1 MVESGKDE
9 VGAVSNHI
17 ASLAG
22 ESLEHDELDTS
33 DGIWPVIWELA
44 GHAVDRA
51 MHPIFMTPDAVYLLV
66 FDISKNLFTKEADCN
81 DSSVHHI
88 MRCVDTVH
96 SIKQSTD
103 DGIQSTPVCLVGT
116 HADCVQGDPEKE
128 MEQLSTKLCQ
138 NPLVEEHVV
147 GQFTVDNTKAG
158 EASGKEDPEIG
169 RLRQKI
175 LEVAKTMPHTRKE
188 IPLHW
193 LKIESAVEQNARK
206 GEKYVPKGK
215 FKEEIVDKV
224 CTLEKE
230 DDLEE
235 VLKFL
240 HDRGTIIYQ
249 DHRKNPDGLVV
260 LDPQWLV
267 NVIRQILN
275 VEPSKNE
282 TMKALNRRKL
292 LQEKG
297 ILKAE
302 CLDHVCNELG
312 VDKIKTSLIFIM
324 EKFNLLCPCKSMENE
339 LMYIVPCM
347 LTETPEREII
357 PAAVDDGCPPVYL
370 TFKSEYVPV
379 GLFTKFVSLFGAW
392 AATKSSYKQQRMSA
406 NAARFILDENNSL
419 GLVCYKSVIKL
430 QVWSDDPHQ
439 AASGCHSEI
448 SR

>member
-1 MVESGKDE
+1 MESGKDE
-9 VGAVSNHI
+9 VGVFLSQI
-17 ASLAG
+17 PSLH
-22 ESLEHDELDTS
+22 EDSLEHDELDTS

-44 GHAVDRA
+44 GQAVDRA

-66 FDISKNLFTKEADCN
+66 FDISKNLFDKEGDCN

-96 SIKQSTD
+96 SMKQSTD
-103 DGIQSTPVCLVGT
+103 NDVQSTPVCLVGT
-116 HADCVQGDPEKE
+116 HADCVEGDPEKK
-128 MEQLSTKLCQ
+128 MQQLSTKLCQ

-147 GQFTVDNTKAG
+147 GQFSVDNTKAG
-158 EASGKEDPEIG
+158 QSSGKEDPEIG

-193 LKIESAVEQNARK
+193 LKIENAVEQNARK
-206 GEKYVPKGK
+206 MGRYVPKGK

-224 CTLEKE
+224 CTLEEE
-230 DDLEE
+230 DDLEQ
-235 VLKFL
+235 VLQFL

-249 DHRKNPDGLVV
+249 DRRKNPDGLVV

-267 NVIRQILN
+267 NVIRQIFN
-275 VEPSKNE
+275 VEPSKND

-302 CLDHVCNELG
+302 CLDHACNELG
-312 VDKIKTSLIFIM
+312 VDKIKQSLIFIM
-324 EKFNLLCPCKSMENE
+324 KKFNLLCPWRSMESE

-347 LTETPEREII
+347 LTEIPEREII
-357 PAAVDDGCPPVYL
+357 PAAADDGCPPVYL

-379 GLFTKFVSLFGAW
+379 GLFTQLVSLFGTR
-392 AATKSSYKQQRMSA
+392 AAPKSFWKQQRMFA

-439 AASGCHSEI
+439 AVLGRHSEI
-448 SR
+448 CR